1 MRPIKA
7 SLLLQGELPEWA
19 EDHIRAQW
27 AEIERLRKE
36 NEELRKALEAAQ
48 AVG

>member
-1 MRPIKA
+1 MN
-7 SLLLQGELPEWA
+7 LLGPGPLPAWA
-19 EDHIRAQW
+19 EEQMRVLY

-48 AVG
+48 AAG